1 MLLILPRIVQVKTRF
16 LAASFAFN
24 LHRPRSMG
32 YDMSLD
38 WSFENEVIDDSEP
51 EREEL
56 RRLTRRTLS
65 RSPGKPDKGK
75 ARMVVVG
82 DVSDIEIELGGERAL
97 SEEVIEISSE

>member
-1 MLLILPRIVQVKTRF
+1 
-16 LAASFAFN
+16 
-24 LHRPRSMG
+24 
-32 YDMSLD
+32 MSLD

-51 EREEL
+51 EREEM

-82 DVSDIEIELGGERAL
+82 DVSDVEIELGGERVL